1 MKDIVPETLEEALK
15 VIEKQKLEL
24 HEKESEIQ
32 KKESELQKKDSEL
45 QKKDSELQKKDSE
58 LQKQQEEIIKAR
70 VEIERLNEQ
79 LAINRAREYA
89 ARSEKSSHINSDQK
103 ELPFD
108 IENQSLEN
116 AVKEE
121 SSELYEETE
130 IPVSDKSKST
140 RKSNAGRKAASK
152 INGNLPK
159 RRYVITL
166 SESERICDKC
176 GTEMTKVR
184 VQVSERIVHVQAMNT
199 SKLLKKKFTSVLTA

>member
-24 HEKESEIQ
+24 QKKESEIQ
-32 KKESELQKKDSEL
+32 KKESEL

-79 LAINRAREYA
+79 LAIKRAREYA

-121 SSELYEETE
+121 SSEL
-130 IPVSDKSKST
+130 
-140 RKSNAGRKAASK
+140 
-152 INGNLPK
+152 
-159 RRYVITL
+159 
-166 SESERICDKC
+166 
-176 GTEMTKVR
+176 
-184 VQVSERIVHVQAMNT
+184 
-199 SKLLKKKFTSVLTA
+199 